1 MMQLTIEDYLESQRI
16 GEMSGKTAF
25 IDESGSFGFDFSTKG
40 NSKYY
45 LLCAVIVDDNEI
57 DVLHEKIETVKKNS
71 GFANTE
77 LKSSKVGDNNEKRNH
92 IISLL
97 SPIPF
102 RVILFV
108 ADKERFI
115 KDSPITEYK
124 KTFIKF
130 LHQRF
135 YDQLYKTYPKLKII
149 EDEVGSSEFQTSFRK
164 YVVNRRPE
172 YNLFNQYDFDY
183 TDSKDEIL
191 VQLADFIG
199 GTINKYLTEE
209 KAPNYVEMLRG
220 KIVSYEEFPN
230 KQEPYWGKINPEEC
244 KYDKDIYSLSVKCA
258 RDYIEKNDK
267 SDSFEI
273 KGRIVLLKYLL
284 FYVENVNPIRFVS
297 SHEVISKI
305 QEVLGHKISKTYL
318 FRRIIAPLRDE
329 GVILSSC
336 NKGYKIPISTDDI
349 ITYLNQTHS
358 TVSPMLHRIEVCR
371 NLIKQGTVGK
381 WDVLDNPAFL
391 RYKRYFD

>member
-1 MMQLTIEDYLESQRI
+1 MEQLTIYDYLESQRI
-16 GEMSGKTAF
+16 GEMSGRTAF
-25 IDESGSFGFDFSTKG
+25 IDECGSFGFDFSSEG

-45 LLCAVIVDDNEI
+45 LLCAVIVDDDEI
-57 DVLHEKIETVKKNS
+57 DGLHEKIETVKKNS

-77 LKSSKVGDNNEKRNH
+77 LKSSKVGNNIEKRNR
-92 IISLL
+92 IVSLL

-108 ADKERFI
+108 ADKERFA

-124 KTFIKF
+124 QSFIKF

-135 YDQLYKTYPKLKII
+135 YDQLYKSYPKLKII

-164 YVVNRRPE
+164 YVENHRPE

-183 TDSKDEIL
+183 TDSKDEVL
-191 VQLADFIG
+191 VQLADFVG
-199 GTINKYLTEE
+199 GTINKYLVEE
-209 KAPNYVEMLRG
+209 NVPNYVEMLRG

-230 KQEPYWGKINPEEC
+230 KQEPYWGKINPEDC
-244 KYDKDIYSLSVKCA
+244 KYDKDIYTLSVKCA
-258 RDYIEKNDK
+258 RDYIEKNNK

-273 KGRIVLLKYLL
+273 KARIVLLKYLL
-284 FYVENVNPIRFVS
+284 FYVENIDPVRFVS
-297 SHEVISKI
+297 SYEVIGKI
-305 QEVLGHKISKTYL
+305 QEVLGHKTSKTYL
-318 FRRIIAPLRDE
+318 FRRIIAPLRDD

-336 NKGYKIPISTDDI
+336 NKGYKIPVSMDDI
-349 ITYLNQTHS
+349 ITYFNQTHS
-358 TVSPMLHRIEVCR
+358 TVAPMLHRIEVCR
-371 NLIKQGTVGK
+371 NLIQKKTIGK
-381 WDVLDNPAFL
+381 LDVLDDPAFS

>member
-1 MMQLTIEDYLESQRI
+1 MKQLTIYDYLESQRI
-16 GEMSGKTAF
+16 GDMSGRTAF
-25 IDESGSFGFDFSTKG
+25 IDECGSFGFDFSSEG

-45 LLCAVIVDDNEI
+45 LLCAVIVDDDEI
-57 DVLHEKIETVKKNS
+57 DRLHEKIETVKKNS

-77 LKSSKVGDNNEKRNH
+77 LKSSKVGNNIEKRNR
-92 IISLL
+92 IVSLL

-124 KTFIKF
+124 QSFIKF

-135 YDQLYKTYPKLKII
+135 YDQLYKAYPKLKII

-164 YVVNRRPE
+164 YVENHRPE

-183 TDSKDEIL
+183 TDSKDEVL
-191 VQLADFIG
+191 VQLADFVG

-209 KAPNYVEMLRG
+209 NVPNYVEMLRG
-220 KIVSYEEFPN
+220 KIVSYEEFPS
-230 KQEPYWGKINPEEC
+230 KQEPYWGKINPEDC
-244 KYDKDIYSLSVKCA
+244 KYDKDIYTLSVKCA

-273 KGRIVLLKYLL
+273 KARIVLLKYLL
-284 FYVENVNPIRFVS
+284 FYVENIDPVRFVS
-297 SHEVISKI
+297 SYEVIGKI

-318 FRRIIAPLRDE
+318 FRRIIAPLRDD

-336 NKGYKIPISTDDI
+336 NKGYKIPVSVDDI
-349 ITYLNQTHS
+349 ITYFNQTHS
-358 TVSPMLHRIEVCR
+358 TVAPMLHRIEVCR
-371 NLIKQGTVGK
+371 DLIQKKTIGK
-381 WDVLDNPAFL
+381 LDVLDDPAFS